1 MEQTTP
7 VTSSF
12 KDKLLGLLAASPF
25 PVRQYPLG
33 MAYLMVSRRR
43 SSIVPL
49 LTKSIADIPKLMRP
63 LLPDPAN
70 ATVNPDGFCGLAGAI
85 GVVELLQGYGRGM
98 FVMNHIGPLKW
109 WAPRHRMV
117 LFFEN
122 TRLEKTVR
130 RLLRNHRFDI
140 TFDKAFNEVVEA
152 CAKPRPGGTPLTWI
166 TPRIKS
172 LFGSAHKLGHAH
184 SVEVWENGILVGGA
198 FGLAIG
204 KVFFTESQFHTARDA
219 SKVGF
224 AVLNRH
230 LQAWGFVLNDGKHP
244 TRYLADCGMLP
255 ITKTQFQTLTGRF
268 GVEAEQVGTWQIDQE
283 LLDDSWEPSKNNTYS
298 LAELLP
304 NGIGCEFSVDEL
316 LTTHRSPTW

>member
-1 MEQTTP
+1 MEQATP
-7 VTSSF
+7 LTSRF
-12 KDKLLGLLAASPF
+12 KEKLLGLLTASPF
-25 PVRQYPLG
+25 PVRQYSLG
-33 MAYLMVSRRR
+33 MGYLMVSRRR

-49 LTKSIADIPKLMRP
+49 LTKSIVDIPKLMRP

-70 ATVNPDGFCGLAGAI
+70 ATVNPDGFCGLAGTI
-85 GVVELLQGYGRGM
+85 GVAELLQGYGRGL

-109 WAPRHRMV
+109 WAPRNRMV

-122 TRLEKTVR
+122 TRLEKTIR
-130 RLLRNHRFDI
+130 RLLRNQRFAV
-140 TFDKAFNEVVEA
+140 TFDKAFDAVVEA

-172 LFGSAHKLGHAH
+172 LFGKAHKQGHAH
-184 SVEVWENGILVGGA
+184 SVEVWENGVLVGGA

-244 TRYLADCGMLP
+244 TRFLADCGMLP
-255 ITKTQFQTLTGRF
+255 ITKSQFQTLTERF
-268 GVEAEQVGTWQIDQE
+268 ATETAHIGTWQIDQE
-283 LLDDSWEPSKNNTYS
+283 LLDDSWEPAKNNPYN

-304 NGIGCEFSVDEL
+304 NGTGCEFSVEEL